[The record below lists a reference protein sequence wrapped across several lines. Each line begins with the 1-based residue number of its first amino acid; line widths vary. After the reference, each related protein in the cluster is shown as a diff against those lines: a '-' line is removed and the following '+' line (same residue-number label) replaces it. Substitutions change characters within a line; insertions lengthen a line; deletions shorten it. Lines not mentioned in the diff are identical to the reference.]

1 MAEPEPLQAAKS
13 LMSRLPPPPI
23 SRIQARINA
32 SRALTGQRYR
42 RGVVPTATAELTD
55 GKVHPDGQAEPSAL
69 VLPDSPKGKKKR
81 SKKKKRKGDAES
93 EEEVEVLEVGFEAA
107 TVIAKES
114 CGTMTLGV
122 RLSAAAPALRLGETP
137 LSVDFYT
144 VDVSKTAHGGSNIA
158 ADGLAFLCTLS
169 SDCLETLFASRV
181 MMSTGLRGQ
190 GTAEAGTD
198 YIESKGTLIFRPGEC
213 LAAVS
218 VKIVEDDAFEPDE
231 TFTVHL
237 RNAVGTQPSAP
248 AG

>member
-1 MAEPEPLQAAKS
+1 MLGAMEEPEPLQAAKS

-55 GKVHPDGQAEPSAL
+55 GKVHPDGQAEHSAL
-69 VLPDSPKGKKKR
+69 VLADSPKGKKQR
-81 SKKKKRKGDAES
+81 SKKSKKRKGES
-93 EEEVEVLEVGFEAA
+93 ELEDEAEALEVGFDAA

-144 VDVSKTAHGGSNIA
+144 VDVSKSAHDGSNIA
-158 ADGLAFLCTLS
+158 ADRPAFLCTLS
-169 SDCLETLFASRV
+169 SDCSRHCLHLAS
-181 MMSTGLRGQ
+181 
-190 GTAEAGTD
+190 
-198 YIESKGTLIFRPGEC
+198 
-213 LAAVS
+213 
-218 VKIVEDDAFEPDE
+218 
-231 TFTVHL
+231 
-237 RNAVGTQPSAP
+237 
-248 AG
+248 

>member
-42 RGVVPTATAELTD
+42 RGVVPTATALTDELTD
-55 GKVHPDGQAEPSAL
+55 GKVHPDDQAEHSAL
-69 VLPDSPKGKKKR
+69 ALPDSPKGKKKR
-81 SKKKKRKGDAES
+81 SKKKRKGDAES

-144 VDVSKTAHGGSNIA
+144 VDVSNTAH
-158 ADGLAFLCTLS
+158 D
-169 SDCLETLFASRV
+169 
-181 MMSTGLRGQ
+181 
-190 GTAEAGTD
+190 
-198 YIESKGTLIFRPGEC
+198 
-213 LAAVS
+213 
-218 VKIVEDDAFEPDE
+218 
-231 TFTVHL
+231 
-237 RNAVGTQPSAP
+237 
-248 AG
+248 

>member
-1 MAEPEPLQAAKS
+1 MEPSRRARENAQPRNNAGEMGEICPQKCETGITWIVRTGEIARVLGAMAEPEPLQAAKS

-55 GKVHPDGQAEPSAL
+55 GKVHPDGQAEHSAL
-69 VLPDSPKGKKKR
+69 VLADSPKGKKQR
-81 SKKKKRKGDAES
+81 SKKSKKRKGES
-93 EEEVEVLEVGFEAA
+93 ELEDEAEALEVGFEAA

-144 VDVSKTAHGGSNIA
+144 VDVSKSAHDGSNIA
-158 ADGLAFLCTLS
+158 ADRPAFLCTLS
-169 SDCLETLFASRV
+169 SDCSRHCLHLAS
-181 MMSTGLRGQ
+181 
-190 GTAEAGTD
+190 
-198 YIESKGTLIFRPGEC
+198 
-213 LAAVS
+213 
-218 VKIVEDDAFEPDE
+218 
-231 TFTVHL
+231 
-237 RNAVGTQPSAP
+237 
-248 AG
+248 